1 MWIEPYKAGGR
12 KYYRAREGE
21 ERIHLG
27 SAEAI
32 VRKVR
37 PDFLAKRTKK
47 AENPRTF
54 QKEMKPNP
62 PKPLFHLNRQAF

>member
-47 AENPRTF
+47 AENP
-54 QKEMKPNP
+54 PNFSEGDEAEP
-62 PKPLFHLNRQAF
+62 PEASISSE